1 MSTYLL
7 VEEAS
12 KAYGDIQLFDKM
24 TFSVVEGQKIAL
36 IAKNG
41 SGKTTLLN
49 ILAGKDSFDAGSFYI
64 NKDIK
69 TTYLEQNPVFE
80 PQLTIFQAVFG
91 SSSEIMETV
100 REYELAL
107 HSHDQGRIDK
117 AISQMDFHQAWDFD
131 VRIKQMLSVLR
142 LNDFEKQVKTLSGGQ
157 VKRLALA
164 VALLNNPDFLI
175 LDEPTNH
182 LDLDMIEWLEDYLIK
197 MRCTLL
203 MVTHDRY
210 FLDRICNEIIEIDE
224 KAIYSYKGNYSY
236 FLEKRQERL
245 AFKTQSAEK
254 AQNLLR
260 RELEWM
266 RRMPKARGT
275 KAKYRIDA
283 FYNLKEKADYRRSEK
298 QIDINVQSARL
309 GNKILVLENVSKSFG
324 DLKILQD
331 FTYTFS
337 RFEKIGI
344 VGENGVGKSTFL
356 NLITGALTADS
367 GKIDTGETVVY
378 GYYQQMGLDFKP
390 GQRVIDIVKDIA
402 EVVTLGDGRQMSV
415 SQFLTHFLFPPEMQ
429 YVQVEKLS
437 GGEKR
442 RLYLMTVLMR
452 SPNFLILD
460 EPTNDLDIVT
470 LNVLEEYL
478 QGFGGCLII
487 VSHDRFFMDKLV
499 DHLFIFEGDGVI
511 CDFPGNYSEY
521 RASVKLEEQEAA
533 KIRATQQAEKPK
545 TEQPQKRSSSDKKKL
560 SFKEKKELEQLELEM
575 ESLETEKKN
584 LEEALNSGTL
594 KPDELMEKSNRIGV
608 VMTLID
614 EKMERWLELSEMNG
628 SRVYFANKMLLCLY
642 ISLYIAYLQSKT

>member
-1 MSTYLL
+1 MGSCLI

-12 KAYGDIQLFDKM
+12 KAYGDILLFEKIS
-24 TFSVVEGQKIAL
+24 FSVVEGQKIAL

-49 ILAGKDSFDAGSFYI
+49 ILSGKDAFDSGNFFI

-69 TTYLEQNPVFE
+69 TNYLEQDPVFD
-80 PQLTIFQAVFG
+80 PQLTVFQAVFG
-91 SSSEIMETV
+91 SSGVIMETV
-100 REYELAL
+100 RAYELAL
-107 HSHDQGRIDK
+107 HSHDKSRIDI
-117 AISQMDFHQAWDFD
+117 AMNQMDFHQAWDFD
-131 VRIKQMLSVLR
+131 VRIKQMLSILK
-142 LNDFEKQVKTLSGGQ
+142 LNDFDKPVKILSGGQ

-164 VALLNNPDFLI
+164 VALLNSPDFLI

-182 LDLDMIEWLEDYLIK
+182 LDLDMIEWLEEYLMKI
-197 MRCTLL
+197 RCTLL

-210 FLDRICNEIIEIDE
+210 FLDRICNEIVEIDE
-224 KAIYSYKGNYSY
+224 KSIYTYKGNYSY
-236 FLEKRQERL
+236 FLEKQQDRL
-245 AFKTQSAEK
+245 SFKNQTAEK

-283 FYNLKEKADYRRSEK
+283 FYNLKDKADYKRNEK
-298 QIDINVQSARL
+298 QVDINVKSARL

-324 DLKILQD
+324 ALKMLEN
-331 FTYTFS
+331 FSYTFS

-344 VGENGVGKSTFL
+344 VGENGVGKTTFL
-356 NLITGALTADS
+356 NLIMGALSSDS

-378 GYYQQMGLDFKP
+378 GYYQQKGLEFTP
-390 GQRVIDIVKDIA
+390 GQRVIDVVKDIA
-402 EVVTLGDGRQMSV
+402 EIVTLGDGKQMSV

-452 SPNFLILD
+452 NPNFLILD

-470 LNVLEEYL
+470 LNVLEDYL
-478 QGFGGCLII
+478 SGFNGCLII

-499 DHLFIFEGDGVI
+499 DHLFIFEGEGVV

-521 RASVKLEEQEAA
+521 RASVKLEEQEASRQKA
-533 KIRATQQAEKPK
+533 IQQAGKLKSQSTPK
-545 TEQPQKRSSSDKKKL
+545 ANSQDKKKL
-560 SFKEKKELEQLELEM
+560 SYKETKELEQLEADLHT
-575 ESLETEKKN
+575 LETEKKN
-584 LEEALNSGTL
+584 LEEGLNSGSL
-594 KPDELMEKSNRIGV
+594 KPDELLVKSHRIGEV
-608 VMTLID
+608 IAMID
-614 EKMERWLELSEMNG
+614 EKMNRWLELSEING
-628 SRVYFANKMLLCLY
+628 
-642 ISLYIAYLQSKT
+642 